1 MRKKIVSPAMC
12 EVYNGK
18 TARAFAKIEFSDDGR
33 LSICGV
39 IGPMGNGDCKGS
51 AGQCVDSI
59 REGKPCDGWDE
70 EMLARFCDIW
80 DEWHLNDMHP
90 ECEHQRVLGWREQ
103 ADEIIDQ
110 YHWWLNDRKL
120 RAVKDRIA
128 QDVLDGRTPEL
139 TDEERMAFNAPK
151 WVVTATNEP
160 PEPKA
165 FYTTGRNPHER
176 VRRGNAWYKGNVLG
190 ENDPRGILCKPCPVC
205 GYEYGHGW
213 QKVEV
218 PQDVIDWLFALP
230 DTPVSPA
237 LV

>member
-205 GYEYGHGW
+205 GYEYGW

-237 LV
+237 WV